1 MVMVLEL
8 VLAQEQTGFGTGAKR
23 EGEGFDK
30 SMSLI
35 FPVCEISAR
44 KSTS

>member
-1 MVMVLEL
+1 MTGFGGDGFG
-8 VLAQEQTGFGTGAKR
+8 TGFGTGVKR

-35 FPVCEISAR
+35 FPVFEISAR
-44 KSTS
+44 KSIS